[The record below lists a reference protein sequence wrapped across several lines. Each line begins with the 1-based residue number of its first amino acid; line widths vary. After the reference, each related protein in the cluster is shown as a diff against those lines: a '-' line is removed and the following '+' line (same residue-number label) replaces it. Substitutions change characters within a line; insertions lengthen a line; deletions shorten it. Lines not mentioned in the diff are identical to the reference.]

1 MALRLSR
8 HHRVELGP
16 RRAMKISF
24 AEFEPPHAGAIVVG
38 VAEEGVLTAPA
49 RQLDEATGGA
59 IGRALAASP
68 RFRGKRNEIVPVVGP
83 PNLAASRIVLA
94 GLGKLESIDARA
106 LEDLGGTL
114 VAHLNSVGETQAMLA
129 IDVSG
134 GASLD
139 AAGA

>member
-68 RFRGKRNEIVPVVGP
+68 RFRGKRNELVPVVGP
-83 PNLAASRIVLA
+83 ANLTVDRIAIV
-94 GLGKLESIDARA
+94 GLGKPEA
-106 LEDLGGTL
+106 L
-114 VAHLNSVGETQAMLA
+114 
-129 IDVSG
+129 
-134 GASLD
+134 
-139 AAGA
+139 